1 MNANSIFWLGVLG
14 VVLFVGTT
22 ILGGFLFP
30 DYSHIAQFIS
40 ESYATGTTYG
50 SYLRYAGFIPSGILM
65 ALFLFLVPTVLP
77 NSRLVK
83 TAFWGIGL
91 FYGLGTVVTGL
102 FPCDMGCNPEFIDPS
117 ISQFV
122 HNASGAL
129 TYLIVPWCIL
139 VIGFKAKAWPNG
151 KKISLITLLCGS
163 IAVCFVLV
171 LFSDST
177 SNLKGLY
184 QRIIEGSVL
193 YWMLTMAF
201 YIKNKSLL
209 ISS

>member
-139 VIGFKAKAWPNG
+139 AIGFKAKAWPNS
-151 KKISLITLLCGS
+151 KNISLTTLLCS
-163 IAVCFVLV
+163 LIAICFVFV
-171 LFSDST
+171 FFSDPG

-201 YIKNKSLL
+201 YIKKKRFL
-209 ISS
+209 

>member
-1 MNANSIFWLGVLG
+1 MNTNSIFWLGVLG

-22 ILGGFLFP
+22 ILGGCLFP
-30 DYSHIAQFIS
+30 EYSHITQFIS

-77 NSRLVK
+77 KSGLVK
-83 TAFWGIGL
+83 IAFWGIGL

-102 FPCDMGCNPEFIDPS
+102 FPCDIGCNLEFIDPS

-122 HNASGAL
+122 HNASGFL

-139 VIGFKAKAWPNG
+139 AIGFKAKVWPNG
-151 KKISLITLLCGS
+151 KNISLITLLCS
-163 IAVCFVLV
+163 LIAICFVLV

-193 YWMLTMAF
+193 YWILNMAF
-201 YIKNKSLL
+201 YINKKHIL
-209 ISS
+209 